1 MSDEREHIVR
11 SFSEDLNQLKNL
23 ILKMAGLVE
32 NQLQLSLNSIIEH
45 SSKDCNKIIK
55 GDNAIDKLHIE
66 VQNSVERIITL
77 RQPIS
82 LDLRN
87 VLAAMQ
93 IAKELERVGDLAVNS
108 ARRALIITQHAK
120 IENLYDLDEYFT
132 TTKNVLR
139 EALDAYVKN
148 DLELARQ
155 VWNKDDLIDELY
167 AKLFKQLLNQ
177 MNNDKKI
184 AVPAIHLSFA
194 LKNIE
199 RIGDH
204 ATNIAEDISFIL
216 TADRNMHMSEHKK
229 D

>member
-45 SSKDCNKIIK
+45 SSKDCNKIIE
-55 GDNAIDKLHIE
+55 GDNEIDELHIE

-120 IENLYDLDEYFT
+120 IENLYDLDKYFT
-132 TTKNVLR
+132 TTKNT
-139 EALDAYVKN
+139 
-148 DLELARQ
+148 
-155 VWNKDDLIDELY
+155 LI
-167 AKLFKQLLNQ
+167 N
-177 MNNDKKI
+177 
-184 AVPAIHLSFA
+184 
-194 LKNIE
+194 
-199 RIGDH
+199 
-204 ATNIAEDISFIL
+204 
-216 TADRNMHMSEHKK
+216 
-229 D
+229 

>member
-11 SFSEDLNQLKNL
+11 SFSEDLNQLKNM

-32 NQLQLSLNSIIEH
+32 TQLQLSLNSIIEH

-55 GDNAIDKLHIE
+55 EDNAIDRLHIE

-148 DLELARQ
+148 DLELARK
-155 VWNKDDLIDELY
+155 VWHKDDLIDELY

-177 MNNDKKI
+177 MNQLHYLCFLPQMNNI
-184 AVPAIHLSFA
+184 LFCQPQYFVHCHLP
-194 LKNIE
+194 
-199 RIGDH
+199 
-204 ATNIAEDISFIL
+204 
-216 TADRNMHMSEHKK
+216 
-229 D
+229 